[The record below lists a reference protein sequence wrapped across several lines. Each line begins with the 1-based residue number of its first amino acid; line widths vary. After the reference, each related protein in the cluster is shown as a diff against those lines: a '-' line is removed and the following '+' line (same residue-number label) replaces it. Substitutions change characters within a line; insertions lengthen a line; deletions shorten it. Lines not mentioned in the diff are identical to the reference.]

1 MFNIKFKGKY
11 ADESQLKKDE
21 LPIYAVKFKE
31 PDSILK
37 AFLLGGLVSLPVL
50 FVSTI
55 LLIFKVGNFMRLPFY
70 QFILIILLDFI
81 LLYIHELIYALSLPI
96 YIEKEIWSKMNEGA
110 LFVYFNKPIT
120 KLRFIWVCFAP
131 NLILGYIPF
140 VLFILG
146 FFDFNNI
153 LCNIIGVVSWAM
165 IISGVGDYLN
175 IYNTIIQ
182 VPKDAKV
189 LNYGLNSYWFK

>member
-11 ADESQLKKDE
+11 IDESQLKKGE
-21 LPIYAVKFKE
+21 LPMCAVKFKE
-31 PDSILK
+31 PDSISK

-50 FVSTI
+50 LVSTI

-70 QFILIILLDFI
+70 QFILIILLGII
-81 LLYIHELIYALSLPI
+81 LLYIHELIHALSLPI

-140 VLFILG
+140 VLFIFG
-146 FFDFNNI
+146 FWDFNNI
-153 LCNIIGVVSWAM
+153 LCNIIGVVSWIM

-182 VPKDAKV
+182 VPKDAKI
-189 LNYGLNSYWFK
+189 LNYGLNSYWLK